1 MFTYSQG
8 SILLYRA
15 TINTVFLR
23 MSHACSRV
31 GMNACV
37 CFGMGSHIMLA
48 EVEQVIGSGSHE
60 QWDVWQPGVVGKC
73 MEI

>member
-1 MFTYSQG
+1 
-8 SILLYRA
+8 
-15 TINTVFLR
+15 